1 MPANTNECVHM
12 KKQDVASSY
21 SFPKVNSRA
30 FGISLYK
37 EANTVSASMVTQRF
51 NERRKLPRFQ
61 PDTKLF
67 ILHST
72 LGTITDIGIG
82 GLSYTYYLLPNESSK
97 RLPKTATIFSAD
109 KDTLVDL
116 PCIVVDDVVLR
127 ESYSF
132 FPELKQRQ
140 VNFTDL
146 TEKQLLGL
154 EQFILQHAMVFTF
167 DFEEKI
173 HSTTTA
179 KFDHAS

>member
-1 MPANTNECVHM
+1 M
-12 KKQDVASSY
+12 KKHDFSTPYAL
-21 SFPKVNSRA
+21 PKVNSRA
-30 FGISLYK
+30 YGISLFS
-37 EANTVSASMVTQRF
+37 EANTVNATLVAQRF

-109 KDTLVDL
+109 KNTLVDI
-116 PCIVVDDVVLR
+116 PCVVVEDTVIR

-140 VNFTDL
+140 VHFVGL

-154 EQFILQHAMVFTF
+154 EQFILQHAKVFTIN
-167 DFEEKI
+167 FEEKI
-173 HSTTTA
+173 HTATTE
-179 KFDHAS
+179 KFDHASCD